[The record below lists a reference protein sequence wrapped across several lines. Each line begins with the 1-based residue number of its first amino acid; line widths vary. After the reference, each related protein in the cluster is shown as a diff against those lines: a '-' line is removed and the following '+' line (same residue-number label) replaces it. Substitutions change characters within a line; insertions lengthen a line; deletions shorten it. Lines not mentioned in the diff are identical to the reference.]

1 MHRRV
6 QDLTLAQVGY
16 TVDVDD
22 APYFQSVDFSVRS
35 PAVWP
40 HSSVATPI
48 SIALGGL
55 PLNTPLYIRIRASNQ
70 VSATY
75 VAHLLASIL
84 FTLLV
89 IASTDW
95 PGPPPR
101 PRRRRPLCP
110 PAFCGCFCICQ
121 ACSTHCAVCFCQVST
136 AAISTCKVAYNFDFV
151 SLMKLAVLP
160 SSSASFLPPLPTAAA
175 VLRTLHHRMFSA
187 SLRAGPALG

>member
-6 QDLTLAQVGY
+6 QDLTLVQVGY

-95 PGPPPR
+95 PGPPLVLGGEGR
-101 PRRRRPLCP
+101 SVP
-110 PAFCGCFCICQ
+110 PPSA
-121 ACSTHCAVCFCQVST
+121 AVFVFAKP
-136 AAISTCKVAYNFDFV
+136 AAPTVLSVFARYQLQQLLRAK
-151 SLMKLAVLP
+151 LP
-160 SSSASFLPPLPTAAA
+160 SSSL
-175 VLRTLHHRMFSA
+175 
-187 SLRAGPALG
+187 